1 MRRSGVVALT
11 GASESLYYA
20 ENEEVGLPMRT
31 TLICLACAAVAVN
44 VSCSKSAPI
53 VNPSLAPV
61 LPSERLLYDDQTGYQ
76 DSVTMVVRDPATWG
90 AVWRTANQNQA
101 SVPQMPAVDFATNMV
116 LVVGAGRMR
125 PGDQIR
131 VDSLGV
137 RGNAFVAVVRITE
150 ECQPFPADV
159 YPLEIVKAPRNNN
172 EVIFDVRRI
181 RGSQCRTPS

>member
-1 MRRSGVVALT
+1 MQR
-11 GASESLYYA
+11 
-20 ENEEVGLPMRT
+20 
-31 TLICLACAAVAVN
+31 TLICLACAVVAVT
-44 VSCSKSAPI
+44 VSCKSAPT
-53 VNPSLAPV
+53 VTPALAPV

-90 AVWRTANQNQA
+90 AVWRTANLNQA
-101 SVPQMPAVDFATNMV
+101 SVPPMPAVEFSTHMV

-137 RGNAFVAVVRITE
+137 RGNAFVAVVRIIE

-159 YPLEIVKAPRNNN
+159 YPLEIVKAPRNDN
-172 EVIFDVRRI
+172 EVLFDVRRI
-181 RGSQCRTPS
+181 RGTQCTNPS